1 MIQSKRIGV
10 LEFREASYVGNKP
23 PFVSYDIVKWYPNLY
38 YGKENEYIKLNH
50 EFYCYS
56 KNASCRIHKN
66 LFKNKELCI
75 VLATFRYD
83 YQEECY
89 NLEFIGDRPL
99 QLVSWDY
106 FRELVKYGFEQLNPQ
121 WYEK

>member
-50 EFYCYS
+50 EFYCYP
-56 KNASCRIHKN
+56 KNTG
-66 LFKNKELCI
+66 CI

-106 FRELVKYGFEQLNPQ
+106 FKELVKYGFEQLNPQ
-121 WYEK
+121 WYE

>member
-50 EFYCYS
+50 EFYCYP
-56 KNASCRIHKN
+56 KNTGCRIHKD
-66 LFKNKELCI
+66 LFKSKELCI

-89 NLEFIGDRPL
+89 NFEFIGDRPL
-99 QLVSWDY
+99 QLISWDY
-106 FRELVKYGFEQLNPQ
+106 FRELVKYGFEQLNP
-121 WYEK
+121 K

>member
-23 PFVSYDIVKWYPNLY
+23 PFASYDIVKWYSNLY

-50 EFYCYS
+50 EFYCYP
-56 KNASCRIHKN
+56 KNTGCRIHKD
-66 LFKNKELCI
+66 LFKSKELCI

-99 QLVSWDY
+99 QLDTWANFNAFDDNG
-106 FRELVKYGFEQLNPQ
+106 LGLLNPK
-121 WYEK
+121 WYE

>member
-1 MIQSKRIGV
+1 MSTVIPAQITPIHHPHAVIIKEKIYFS
-10 LEFREASYVGNKP
+10 LTYTFL
-23 PFVSYDIVKWYPNLY
+23 FT
-38 YGKENEYIKLNH
+38 GKENKYIKLNH
-50 EFYCYS
+50 EFYCYP
-56 KNASCRIHKN
+56 KNASYRIHKN

-99 QLVSWDY
+99 QLVNWDY